1 MISIYCFLSGW
12 SLNRHVYLRHCYI
25 IPMHTSNI
33 PKYVCDCACVS
44 RSSGSVLS
52 LLADPRVNLLT
63 TGGLEISNVTHDDEG
78 FYTCSVKHSN
88 LSVSAEL
95 EVLSE

>member
-1 MISIYCFLSGW
+1 MCVFGCVFARESS
-12 SLNRHVYLRHCYI
+12 R
-25 IPMHTSNI
+25 TSF
-33 PKYVCDCACVS
+33 
-44 RSSGSVLS
+44 

-63 TGGLEISNVTHDDEG
+63 NGGLEISNVTHDDEG
-78 FYTCSVKHSN
+78 FYTCSVQNSN